1 MEARE
6 KKSITVAIL
15 YDAGGNCDCK
25 GESTVMQIKYSKHIE
40 TRIAMRKIE
49 YDLPKDI
56 YDNAKERFIDT
67 ETGHTIAVMKAE
79 IYDRERDV
87 MVAYRHEDADV
98 KLLTIHPLKE
108 GQKENR
114 IQSGRWR
121 KI

>member
-1 MEARE
+1 
-6 KKSITVAIL
+6 
-15 YDAGGNCDCK
+15 
-25 GESTVMQIKYSKHIE
+25 MQIKYSRHIE
-40 TRIAMRKIE
+40 IRIAFRKIK
-49 YDLPKDI
+49 YDMPKDI
-56 YDNAKERFIDT
+56 YENANERFMDT

-87 MVAYRHEDADV
+87 MVAYKHEDADV